1 MPFKT
6 FNKWLFDGS
15 AKSEIDPKLLKYNSP
30 ITSTY
35 AIRMFQRSGELNHY
49 LDKHFNN
56 IGLYY
61 LDKEELLKF
70 IKKCVKDFRVNRK
83 TITYFPRRSVDD
95 LFDALR
101 NKVAILKNDDLELLS
116 QILNKA
122 DDKKAIF
129 SSLGLDTKPKR
140 TKTPQTCKLR
150 QKNKVSLKEF
160 MEGFTTIE
168 IGK

>member
-6 FNKWLFDGS
+6 FNKWLFDGKS
-15 AKSEIDPKLLKYNSP
+15 KSEINPILLKYNSP

-35 AIRMFQRSGELNHY
+35 VISLFQRSGKLNHY

-56 IGLYY
+56 MGLYY

-70 IKKCVKDFRVNRK
+70 IKKCVKDFKINRR
-83 TITYFPRRSVDD
+83 TITYFPRRGADD
-95 LFDALR
+95 LFDSLR
-101 NKVAILKNDDLELLS
+101 DRVAVLKNDDLELLT
-116 QILNKA
+116 QIVNKS
-122 DDKKAIF
+122 DDKKAIL
-129 SSLGLDTKPKR
+129 SSLGLDSKPKR
-140 TKTPQTCKLR
+140 SKTPQTCQLK

-160 MEGFTTIE
+160 MENFTTIE

>member
-6 FNKWLFDGS
+6 FNRWLFDGNRNT
-15 AKSEIDPKLLKYNSP
+15 KIDPSLLKYNSP
-30 ITSTY
+30 ITNTY
-35 AIRMFQRSGELNHY
+35 VVGLFQRSGKLNHY

-70 IKKCVKDFRVNRK
+70 IKKCVKDFKINRR
-83 TITYFPRRSVDD
+83 TITYFPRRSADD

-101 NKVAILKNDDLELLS
+101 NKVAVLKNDDLELLT
-116 QILNKA
+116 QIINKS
-122 DDKKAIF
+122 DDKKAIL
-129 SSLGLDTKPKR
+129 SSLGLDSKPK
-140 TKTPQTCKLR
+140 KSKSSHTCNLG
-150 QKNKVSLKEF
+150 QKNKVKLEEF
-160 MEGFTTIE
+160 IENFTTIE